1 MFLLAGCFW
10 LLNFQVRKV
19 YIDLDQFKQVNDS
32 YGHTVGDKVLQ
43 TAAQR
48 LLNAL
53 RKEDTVARLGGDEF
67 SLIIESIKDGS
78 DINSVAKKLIRAF
91 QAPMRI
97 AEREFTLTLSIGIT
111 VYPGDG
117 EDPQT
122 LLRNADTAMF
132 KAKEQGRN
140 R

>member
-78 DINSVAKKLIRAF
+78 VTTS
-91 QAPMRI
+91 
-97 AEREFTLTLSIGIT
+97 TLSHYPLSAYFT
-111 VYPGDG
+111 QVAVY
-117 EDPQT
+117 
-122 LLRNADTAMF
+122 
-132 KAKEQGRN
+132 
-140 R
+140 